1 MVSVTD
7 MKIITERWKKGI
19 RPLKI
24 QDMEYGNKVVRMLE
38 KYKGDDFRMF
48 DDPLE
53 VTTFIL
59 LVGMLREQD
68 QNNCGPKV
76 TDTILPCP
84 EMNRNSELNT

>member
-1 MVSVTD
+1 MVSVTN

-48 DDPLE
+48 DDPLL

-59 LVGMLREQD
+59 LVEMLREQD
-68 QNNCGPKV
+68 QNSRMTVLPGVIP
-76 TDTILPCP
+76 TGSDTIVPVN
-84 EMNRNSELNT
+84 E

>member
-7 MKIITERWKKGI
+7 MKIITERWKKGT

-48 DDPLE
+48 EDPLL

-68 QNNCGPKV
+68 QNSRMTVLPVTIPTGP
-76 TDTILPCP
+76 DTIVPVN
-84 EMNRNSELNT
+84 E

>member
-68 QNNCGPKV
+68 QNNREPTV

-84 EMNRNSELNT
+84 EMKRNSELNT

>member
-24 QDMEYGNKVVRMLE
+24 QDMKYGNKVVRMLE

-48 DDPLE
+48 DDPLL

-68 QNNCGPKV
+68 RNSRMTVLPGVIP
-76 TDTILPCP
+76 TGSDTIVPVN
-84 EMNRNSELNT
+84 E

>member
-68 QNNCGPKV
+68 PNNCGPTV

-84 EMNRNSELNT
+84 EMNRNSELTT

>member
-68 QNNCGPKV
+68 QNSRMTVLPVTIPTGP
-76 TDTILPCP
+76 DTIVPVN
-84 EMNRNSELNT
+84 E